1 MASGENLKVVALE
14 PSSSEYL
21 KVKAAFTQTVQKNIL
36 KVGGVFW
43 FVFFFY
49 QKSKLT
55 VLNRKLEQL
64 NILFFCVRLN
74 ACRMSICGKAM
85 KCKRRSFLK
94 RTDRKGEQEK
104 GFYIMGRVRTAVS
117 PSKKMD
123 STGVFLGNMVIIL

>member
-36 KVGGVFW
+36 KVGG
-43 FVFFFY
+43 FY

-74 ACRMSICGKAM
+74 ACRMSI
-85 KCKRRSFLK
+85 
-94 RTDRKGEQEK
+94 
-104 GFYIMGRVRTAVS
+104 
-117 PSKKMD
+117 
-123 STGVFLGNMVIIL
+123 

>member
-14 PSSSEYL
+14 PSSLEYL

-36 KVGGVFW
+36 KVGG
-43 FVFFFY
+43 FY

-74 ACRMSICGKAM
+74 ACRMSICGKAT

-94 RTDRKGEQEK
+94 RTDGKGEHVK
-104 GFYIMGRVRTAVS
+104 GFYITGRVRTAVS
-117 PSKKMD
+117 PS
-123 STGVFLGNMVIIL
+123 